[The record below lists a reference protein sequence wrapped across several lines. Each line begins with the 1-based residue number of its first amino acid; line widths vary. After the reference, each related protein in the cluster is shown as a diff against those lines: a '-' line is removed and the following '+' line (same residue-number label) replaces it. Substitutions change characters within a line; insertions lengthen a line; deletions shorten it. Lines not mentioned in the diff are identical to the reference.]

1 MDAAEGCDLFG
12 WHSSHREEDGEE
24 DGEEDTAGGSGC
36 TGFDQRQGSQIRS
49 HSTVYVGNQM
59 STLQYEAVPRERVS
73 QAREQQAG
81 MQTGLQDPSTAAAK
95 SMSRIQSLLRRKSP
109 GRN

>member
-1 MDAAEGCDLFG
+1 MLSI
-12 WHSSHREEDGEE
+12 SS
-24 DGEEDTAGGSGC
+24 
-36 TGFDQRQGSQIRS
+36 
-49 HSTVYVGNQM
+49 YVGNQM

-109 GRN
+109 VRKQIVMSPLLKRRLMSPRTIIEQST